1 MRALP
6 GASATFSDSAFE
18 LLPSV
23 GIRSQIPLAELIIYL
38 IMPENP
44 FSLSA
49 FNFRSPSVPS
59 ATHRPPSQPHDGV
72 I

>member
-49 FNFRSPSVPS
+49 FNFRSPPY
-59 ATHRPPSQPHDGV
+59 HQRPIARRPNPMMV
-72 I
+72 